1 MWLKICR
8 GKLVWVVRGDKTSW
22 VPGEAGSAAGC
33 QNEELKQEAP
43 DLVAEVKATLY
54 LWFSS

>member
-1 MWLKICR
+1 MWLEACR
-8 GKLVWVVRGDKTSW
+8 GKLVWVVRGDRTSW

-33 QNEELKQEAP
+33 QNEQLNQEAP
-43 DLVAEVKATLY
+43 ALVAEVKATVY